1 MNISKNIEAAFFKL
15 GARNVHHER
24 KKENDTCGAVGMT
37 TVLPLVLSKL
47 ELNVIV
53 FVLTKYHPLPAI

>member
-15 GARNVHHER
+15 GARNVHRER
-24 KKENDTCGAVGMT
+24 KKESYTCGAVGMT
-37 TVLPLVLSKL
+37 TILSLVLSKL
-47 ELNVIV
+47 ELNVVV